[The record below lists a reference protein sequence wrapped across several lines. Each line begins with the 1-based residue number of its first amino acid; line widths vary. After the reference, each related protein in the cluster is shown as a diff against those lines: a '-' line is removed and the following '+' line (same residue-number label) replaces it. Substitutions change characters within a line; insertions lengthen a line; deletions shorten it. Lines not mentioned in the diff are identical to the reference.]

1 MGCLV
6 QSAAPVCQGV
16 PPSRR
21 RSPLAALATPGL
33 QSQNSRRI
41 PCLCNGRVLLSSAAS
56 RWAWKV
62 SGGVGERVWMDAGG
76 STRTCSR
83 FVSVF
88 RKSSWMYGLSASS
101 TACTGVAGW
110 SVTRTAAV
118 RATNE
123 FVRPRTSRLVV
134 TTATLAG
141 FGRVQNIFIVVY
153 MVCIRLYYVVTL
165 RVSKKQVVE
174 VETPQGD
181 EGTQQADVD
190 DEA

>member
-1 MGCLV
+1 
-6 QSAAPVCQGV
+6 
-16 PPSRR
+16 
-21 RSPLAALATPGL
+21 
-33 QSQNSRRI
+33 
-41 PCLCNGRVLLSSAAS
+41 
-56 RWAWKV
+56 
-62 SGGVGERVWMDAGG
+62 
-76 STRTCSR
+76 
-83 FVSVF
+83 
-88 RKSSWMYGLSASS
+88 MYGLSASS